1 MNIFNC
7 NDEFLDFE
15 LDLGMYIFNKEE
27 IYY

>member
-15 LDLGMYIFNKEE
+15 FDLGVCIFRKEE